1 MGLEQS
7 FGHYHGVSMKM
18 GTNLLKLRQSG
29 QVVFYEGLKELTE
42 LMRSDTEELSL
53 VQTLYQKIC
62 CLVREDT
69 LLVVDQVLMLSCLG
83 LSDRSVYLLCHHLV
97 SASLQLERTQTV
109 LRLYQPDCEQLVS
122 LVRRL
127 GDLAMSVSGL
137 QTGVSKE
144 VSGLLSLQTRTGLSQ
159 TLQFKITDKDVKMFA
174 PGTSSAVL

>member
-42 LMRSDTEELSL
+42 LLRSEPEELA
-53 VQTLYQKIC
+53 VVRTLYQNIS
-62 CLVREDT
+62 CLLQEDSL
-69 LLVVDQVLMLSCLG
+69 LLVDQIFMLSCLG
-83 LSDRSVYLLCHHLV
+83 LTERSIYLLCHHLV
-97 SASLQLERTQTV
+97 AANLQLEGSQTV
-109 LRLYQPDCEQLVS
+109 LRLYQPDCEQLAS

-127 GDLAMSVSGL
+127 GDLTMSVSGL

-144 VSGLLSLQTRTGLSQ
+144 VSGLLSLHTRRGESQ
-159 TLQFKITDKDVKMFA
+159 TLQFKISDKDVKMFA
-174 PGTSSAVL
+174 PGSSSAVL